1 MQCQGEEYTLLCAR
15 FAYLMKAFF
24 LFARI
29 ALRNVRRNTRRS
41 LLTIFAIAFGLVCLI
56 VFEALKVGLHQEMIS
71 STTGLDAASL
81 QIHARGHELEPA
93 VMNPVPRPEK
103 VVSALRKAGAEDF
116 SHRLKTPALL
126 LAGKKSSAV
135 LLSGVY
141 PAEEARV
148 TFISRK
154 VLRGSY
160 LGGYKRILLGEELA
174 RNLGVDVG
182 DTATVTAQNRH
193 GVPVTEKFAVGGIYR
208 TELAAFDSRHVY
220 LSLQTAQE
228 FLDAGEMVTEIAV
241 RTKADSEK
249 DLAASL
255 RAALPE
261 EGYQVKTWEETIPDL
276 KQLIGLNDAT
286 MNLLILIVFAII
298 AMGIAN
304 TMTMVVFERFR
315 ELGILAAIGT
325 TPAGILVM
333 VVMESFFLGAIA
345 ALLGSV
351 SGAGVCAYLARYG
364 IDLTQFTSANQ
375 YFANGH
381 VLKAHLLAVDLV
393 IANIV
398 TVTTALVAGVYPAW
412 KASRLKPVDA
422 INHL

>member
-1 MQCQGEEYTLLCAR
+1 MT
-15 FAYLMKAFF
+15 AFF

-29 ALRNVRRNTRRS
+29 ALRNVRRNARRS
-41 LLTIFAIAFGLVCLI
+41 LLTISAIAFGLLCLI
-56 VFEALKVGLHQEMIS
+56 VFEALKVGLHQEMIT
-71 STTGLDAASL
+71 STIGLDAASL
-81 QIHARGHELEPA
+81 QVQARGKELEPA
-93 VMNPVPRPEK
+93 LMKPVPRTEK
-103 VVSALRKAGAEDF
+103 VSSALRKAGAEDF

-126 LAGKKSSAV
+126 LAGQKSSAV
-135 LLSGVY
+135 LLSGVD
-141 PAEEARV
+141 PVEEARV

-160 LGGYKRILLGEELA
+160 LTLDRHILLGEELA
-174 RNLGVDVG
+174 RSLGVDVG
-182 DTATVTAQNRH
+182 GTVTVTAQDSH
-193 GVPVTEKFAVGGIYR
+193 GMPATEKFAVGGIYK
-208 TELAAFDSRHVY
+208 TELASFDSRHAY
-220 LSLQTAQE
+220 LSLRTAQE
-228 FLDAGEMVTEIAV
+228 FLKADNLVTEIAV
-241 RTKADSEK
+241 RTRADAER
-249 DLAASL
+249 DFAATL
-255 RAALPE
+255 RTALPE
-261 EGYQVKTWEETIPDL
+261 EDYQVKTWEEIAPDV

-333 VVMESFFLGAIA
+333 VVLESFFLGAIA

-351 SGAGVCAYLARYG
+351 SAAGVCAYLARYG
-364 IDLTQFTSANQ
+364 VDLTQFTSANQ
-375 YFANGH
+375 YFANSH
-381 VLKAHLLAVDLV
+381 VLKAHLLAFDLV

-398 TVTTALVAGVYPAW
+398 TVMTALIAGIYPAW

>member
-1 MQCQGEEYTLLCAR
+1 
-15 FAYLMKAFF
+15 MKAFF

-41 LLTIFAIAFGLVCLI
+41 LLTIFAIAFGLLCLI
-56 VFEALKVGLHQEMIS
+56 VFEALKVGLHQEMIA
-71 STTGLDAASL
+71 STIGLDAASL
-81 QIHARGHELEPA
+81 QVHPRGHEIEPA
-93 VMNPVPRPEK
+93 LMKPVPRPGK
-103 VVSALRKAGAEDF
+103 VYTALRKAGAEDF
-116 SHRLKTPALL
+116 SPRLKTSALL

-135 LLSGVY
+135 LLSGVG
-141 PAEEARV
+141 PAEEPKV
-148 TFISRK
+148 TFISKK

-160 LGGYKRILLGEELA
+160 LTGDKRILIGEELA
-174 RNLGVDVG
+174 RSLGVDVG
-182 DTATVTAQNRH
+182 GTVTVTAQDRH
-193 GVPVTEKFAVGGIYR
+193 GMPVTEKFTVGGIYR
-208 TELAAFDSRHVY
+208 TELASFDRIHVY

-228 FLDAGEMVTEIAV
+228 FLKAGEMVTEIAV
-241 RTKADSEK
+241 RTKPDSEK
-249 DLAASL
+249 ELAARL
-255 RAALPE
+255 RAGLPGE
-261 EGYQVKTWEETIPDL
+261 DYRVRTWEEIAPDV

-304 TMTMVVFERFR
+304 TMTMVVYERFR

-325 TPAGILVM
+325 TPAGILIM
-333 VVMESFFLGAIA
+333 VVLESFFLGAIA
-345 ALLGSV
+345 ALIGSV
-351 SGAGVCAYLARYG
+351 SAAGVCAYLARYG

-375 YFANGH
+375 YFANSH

-398 TVTTALVAGVYPAW
+398 TVTTALVAGIYPAW